1 MLDNANCQAK
11 GICWAVQMA
20 KHQEGYHDVVIEG
33 DAKWWFYF
41 IY

>member
-11 GICWAVQMA
+11 GICWAVQMT
-20 KHQEGYHDVVIEG
+20 KQEGYHHVVIED